1 MSARKRINVTL
12 PAKTIQRMRLRCE
25 QDGAALSWAVEAAI
39 ELYLTGYHPVL
50 RKCRACKR
58 SLPLDA
64 FDSRTARAVC
74 LSCLPRCTVCGEV
87 APFRGRVTCS
97 EACAEKGQIAGL
109 VTRWHKAPRVCR
121 DCLGEDASC
130 ETCGGVG
137 VEAIVG

>member
-12 PAKTIQRMRLRCE
+12 PAKLIQRMRLRCE
-25 QDGAALSWAVEAAI
+25 QDGAAMSWAVEAAI

-58 SLPLDA
+58 SLPLDL
-64 FDSRTARAVC
+64 FDSRTTRPVC
-74 LSCLPRCTVCGEV
+74 LECLPRCTWCGEI
-87 APFRGRVTCS
+87 APYRGRVTCS
-97 EACAEKGQIAGL
+97 PKCAEHAQIAGISA
-109 VTRWHKAPRVCR
+109 WWGNAPKVCR

-137 VEAIVG
+137 VDCG